1 MNNISQTHRANWRKI
16 PMSDHAERIV
26 LGAAPVEWQQ
36 VVRVARH
43 GALLSLTKAAWKRIA
58 AARQAVEKIAASTV
72 PHYGINTG
80 LGALCNVALERDEL
94 QRLSH
99 HTLMSHACGVGAPLR
114 TEQVRA
120 IICCAVINYS
130 HGYSG
135 ISPAVVKGLLHLL
148 NEQVTP
154 IVPSRGS
161 VGYLTHMAHIGLA
174 LIGHGE
180 VEFDGQRMPARQ
192 ALDAIGMPPLTL
204 GPKDGL
210 SLVNG
215 TPAMTGLACLA
226 LEDVARLA
234 AWADIVG
241 AMSFEALGGQWDA
254 LLPQVTSLKRHQGV
268 QHTGDNLRRLLQG
281 SRRLA
286 RCQGQHLQ
294 DALSLRSIPQVHGA
308 CRDQFAHAARQIDH
322 ELDSATDN
330 PLVVATEE
338 SYRIISNA
346 NPHGASVAMACD
358 LLAIAVCE
366 WSSISERRTYRLV
379 TPQASRL
386 PPFLSNDVGVKSG
399 MMIAQYTAASL
410 VADNK
415 RLAQPAVVDNFL
427 TSGLQEDHLSLGE
440 SAALKLDQA
449 LDNAFQVLAI
459 EYLLAAQAFDL
470 IDDQNFAPGT
480 ELAWKALREVIP
492 FYDEEHPL
500 HQDLQTARHLLRDTS
515 RQADFVKLAPHLHP
529 GMSQTCLISASIP
542 AA

>member
-1 MNNISQTHRANWRKI
+1 MNSISQTHWANWRKL
-16 PMSDHAERIV
+16 PVNEHAECV
-26 LGAAPVEWQQ
+26 ELGATPVEWQQ

-43 GALLSLTKAAWKRIA
+43 GALLSLSQGAWERIA
-58 AARQAVEKIAASTV
+58 AARQAVEEIASSTV

-80 LGALCNVALERDEL
+80 LGALCDVVLKRDEL
-94 QRLSH
+94 QRLSY
-99 HTLMSHACGVGAPLR
+99 HTLMSHACGVGTPLR

-148 NEQVTP
+148 NERITP

-161 VGYLTHMAHIGLA
+161 VGYLTHMAHIGLV

-180 VEFDGQRMPARQ
+180 VEFNGQRMSARQ
-192 ALDAIGMPPLTL
+192 ALDAIGMAPLTL

-226 LEDVARLA
+226 LEDTARLA

-241 AMSFEALGGQWDA
+241 AMSFEALGGQLDA
-254 LLPQVTSLKRHQGV
+254 LLPQVTGLKRHQGV
-268 QHTGDNLRRLLQG
+268 RHVGDNLHQLLRY

-308 CRDQFAHAARQIDH
+308 CRDQFAHAARQIDQ

-330 PLVVATEE
+330 PLVIVTEDG
-338 SYRIISNA
+338 YRVVSQA

-366 WSSISERRTYRLV
+366 WSSISERRAYRLV
-379 TPQASRL
+379 TPQTSRL
-386 PPFLSNDVGVKSG
+386 PPFLTDEVGVKSG

-415 RLAQPAVVDNFL
+415 RLAQPAVTDNFL

-449 LDNAFQVLAI
+449 LDNAFQVIAI

-470 IDDQNFAPGT
+470 IEDQDFAPGT
-480 ELAWKALREVIP
+480 ELAWKALREAVP

-500 HQDLQTARHLLRDTS
+500 HLDLQTARHLLQDTS
-515 RQADFVKLAPHLHP
+515 RQASFITLAPHLYP
-529 GMSQTCLISASIP
+529 GKRQTCLISVSIP

>member
-1 MNNISQTHRANWRKI
+1 
-16 PMSDHAERIV
+16 MSDHLRHIE
-26 LGAAPVEWQQ
+26 LGAMPTDWRQ
-36 VVRVARH
+36 VVEVARH
-43 GALLSLTKAAWKRIA
+43 GASLSLPAAAWERIG
-58 AARQAVEKIAASTV
+58 AARQAVEEIASSGT

-80 LGALCNVALERDEL
+80 LGALCDVVLERDEL

-99 HTLMSHACGVGAPLR
+99 HTLMSHACGIGAPLR

-120 IICCAVINYS
+120 ILCCAVINYS

-135 ISPAVVKGLLHLL
+135 ISPAVVEGLLRLL
-148 NEQVTP
+148 NEGITP
-154 IVPSRGS
+154 VVPSRGS

-180 VEFDGQRMPARQ
+180 VEFRSQRMPARQ
-192 ALDAIGMPPLTL
+192 ALDAIGMPPLRL

-226 LEDVARLA
+226 LDDAARLA
-234 AWADIVG
+234 AWADVIG
-241 AMSFEALGGQWDA
+241 AMSFEALGGQQDA
-254 LLPQVTSLKRHQGV
+254 LLPEVTRLKRHEGV
-268 QHTGDNLRRLLQG
+268 QHAGDNLRRLLQG

-294 DALSLRSIPQVHGA
+294 DALSLRSMPQVHGA
-308 CRDQFAHAARQIDH
+308 CRDQFDHAARQIGR
-322 ELDSATDN
+322 ELHAATDN
-330 PLVVATEE
+330 PLVITEE
-338 SYRIISNA
+338 SGYRVVSQA

-366 WSSISERRTYRLV
+366 WSSISERRAYRLV
-379 TPQASRL
+379 TPQANRL
-386 PPFLSNDVGVKSG
+386 PPFLTAESGVKSG
-399 MMIAQYTAASL
+399 MMIAQYSAASL

-415 RLAQPAVVDNFL
+415 RLAQPAVTDNFL

-470 IDDQNFAPGT
+470 IDDQDFASGT
-480 ELAWKALREVIP
+480 ELAWRMLREVVP
-492 FYDEEHPL
+492 FYEEEHGL
-500 HQDLQTARHLLRDTS
+500 YLDLQAACDLLRDAS
-515 RQADFVKLAPHLHP
+515 RQAPFIELAPHLYP
-529 GMSQTCLISASIP
+529 RER
-542 AA
+542 